1 MNITLNG
8 RQLDV
13 AANAPASE
21 IITTYNKTGLT
32 ADTLSAHG
40 LSVKA
45 DADSSADSTAN
56 SYSISSD
63 DALWLLNGFAFS
75 DDPLLKENDNLL
87 CVSRTQPP
95 DRATYDAIWTARYG
109 ERIYNRLKSSHI
121 PVCGSGGLGSHI
133 AISLARLGIGALTII
148 DKDVVDITN
157 LGRQAYEMSDLGK
170 PKVEAL
176 KNILHRINPFMEVT
190 AVHTTIDESNYD
202 QYLKGHPYIVEA
214 FDSAENKANL
224 TSYVLTHYPDSILI
238 GASGVSG
245 YDHPNTVQTKAL
257 LPNYYQ
263 TGDGHSESSLGLLAP
278 RVMLCAA
285 HEATM
290 LLHLLLTQ
298 ED

>member
-1 MNITLNG
+1 MSITVNG

-13 AANAPASE
+13 ASGTKASQIMAE
-21 IITTYNKTGLT
+21 F
-32 ADTLSAHG
+32 
-40 LSVKA
+40 
-45 DADSSADSTAN
+45 DSLGS
-56 SYSISSD
+56 

-75 DDPLLKENDNLL
+75 NDPVLADGDNLL
-87 CVSRTQPP
+87 CVSRTKAP
-95 DRATYDAIWTARYG
+95 DRITYDAIWTARYG
-109 ERIYNRLKSSHI
+109 ERIYNRLKESHI
-121 PVCGSGGLGSHI
+121 PVCGAGGLGSHI
-133 AISLARLGIGALTII
+133 AISLARLGIGGLTII

-157 LGRQAYEMSDLGK
+157 LGRQAYEMNDLGK

-176 KNILHRINPFMEVT
+176 KNILHRINPFINVT
-190 AVHTTIDESNYD
+190 AVHTTINESNYD
-202 QYLKGHPYIVEA
+202 EYLKGYPYVIEA

-224 TSYVLTHYPDSILI
+224 TSYVLTHYPETTLI

-245 YDHPNTVQTKAL
+245 YDHPNTVQTKTL
-257 LPNYYQ
+257 LSKYYQ

-290 LLHLLLTQ
+290 LLHLLLT